1 MLIVGEVKLLAANF
15 VEIVTYQV
23 VDYEVQSME
32 VSTKG
37 DMVLVS
43 VIKADEMIDFD
54 LNWTIDPLVFGFDIT
69 EDVEN
74 V

>member
-54 LNWTIDPLVFGFDIT
+54 LN
-69 EDVEN
+69 
-74 V
+74 